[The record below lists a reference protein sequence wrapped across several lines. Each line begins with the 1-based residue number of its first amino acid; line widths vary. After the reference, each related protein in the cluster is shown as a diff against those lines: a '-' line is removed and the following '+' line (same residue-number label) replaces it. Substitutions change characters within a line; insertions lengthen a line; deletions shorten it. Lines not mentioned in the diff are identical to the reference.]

1 MGTFGKVFLGIV
13 GTCIVAVIVGTV
25 LLVSNLDS
33 VVASLIEEIGTEVT
47 GTNVSVDSV
56 EISLKEGAASIHG
69 LRIANPEGYPA
80 GNALEIG
87 LAAVA
92 LDLGE
97 TASELVVIKS
107 ILIDGAKLSYLQ
119 QGRSSN
125 LQTIQSNLGKKTSGE
140 TVDSG
145 GDGSDARIIVD
156 EFRFLNAEAYF
167 SSPALGVEKTV
178 TIPDID
184 ISGVGRKSVG
194 VTASEAARQ
203 ILEPII
209 QEAMQAAVD
218 SSVDDLKQQGRQ
230 KIEEKAKEKLKSLFD

>member
-13 GTCIVAVIVGTV
+13 AACIVAVIVGTV

-47 GTNVSVDSV
+47 GTDVSVDSV
-56 EISLKEGAASIHG
+56 EISLQEGAASIHG
-69 LRIANPEGYPA
+69 LRIANPAGYPA
-80 GNALEIG
+80 GYALEIG

-92 LDLGE
+92 INIDE
-97 TASELVVIKS
+97 TVAELVVIRS

-125 LQTIQSNLGKKTSGE
+125 LQTIQSNLGGQTSGA
-140 TVDSG
+140 TVDTG
-145 GDGSDARIIVD
+145 GDNSDGRIIVD
-156 EFRFLNAEAYF
+156 DFRFLNAGAYF
-167 SSPALGVEKTV
+167 SSPALGVEKTI
-178 TIPDID
+178 TIPNITL
-184 ISGVGRKSVG
+184 SGVGRKSSG

-203 ILEPII
+203 ILKPII

-218 SSVDDLKQQGRQ
+218 SSVDDLKQQGRE
-230 KIEEKAKEKLKSLFD
+230 KLEEKAAEKLKSFFD